1 VNKRSLKKLAD
12 ILPDINGCR
21 ICGNAEQTIVRFT
34 FDSRLAGEQTAF
46 VARKGSRSDGHDYIG
61 DALANG
67 CRVIFCEHLP
77 DEIHPDACYVSCDPL
92 PELLGKVLNRY
103 FGFPQQGMTIIGVTG
118 TNGKTTVARLLY
130 ELFVGM
136 GHRCG
141 LLSTI
146 ENIVGGNVFPA
157 THTTPDQIGLFEWL
171 RTMHDAECSYVFMEV
186 SSHAAD
192 QGRIEGIEFACGIF
206 TNLTHDHLDYHGTFK
221 SYLYAKKTFFD
232 RLDRGAFAVI
242 NADDPNAEVMVQNT
256 KAKCVTYGLRQLADH
271 KGRILEN
278 SLDGLLLQFDA
289 VEWNARLTGVFNASN
304 LLAVYT
310 CALCL
315 GKEAEEVLSGM
326 SGLLPVAGRMERVS
340 SKNSGKT
347 GIVDYAHTP
356 DALEKVITTLL
367 ELRKPAQQI
376 VTVVGCGGDR
386 DRRKRPV
393 MAEIAC
399 MLSDRVV
406 LTSDNPRSE
415 SPEGILREMEQ
426 AVRLKYAA
434 KYVVV
439 PDREQ
444 AIRTACLMAGN
455 NDIVLVAGKGHEK
468 YQEIGGKKLPFDDVE
483 MLKTHL

>member
-1 VNKRSLKKLAD
+1 MNKRSLKKLAD
-12 ILPDINGCR
+12 ILPDAKEYH
-21 ICGNAEQTIVRFT
+21 ICGTTEQTIVRFV
-34 FDSRLAGEQTAF
+34 FDSRQAGEQIAF
-46 VARKGSRSDGHDYIG
+46 VAKRGSNSDGHDFIG
-61 DALANG
+61 DALARG
-67 CRVIFCEHLP
+67 SRVIFCEHLP
-77 DEIHPDACYVSCDPL
+77 SELHPEACYVSSNAF
-92 PELLGKVLNRY
+92 PELLGKVLNRF
-103 FGFPQQGMTIIGVTG
+103 FGYPQQGMTIVGVTG

-130 ELFVGM
+130 ELYTGL

-157 THTTPDQIGLFEWL
+157 THTTPDQIGLFELL
-171 RTMHDAECSYVFMEV
+171 RMMHDAECSYVFMEV

-192 QGRIEGIEFACGIF
+192 QGRIDGVEFACGIF
-206 TNLTHDHLDYHGTFK
+206 TNITHDHLDYHGSFK

-232 RLDRGAFAVI
+232 RLNKKAFAII
-242 NADDPNAEVMVQNT
+242 NADDLNAEVMVQNT
-256 KAKCVTYGLRQLADH
+256 RAKCVTYGLRQIADH

-278 SLDGLLLQFDA
+278 TLDGLLLQFDG
-289 VEWNARLTGVFNASN
+289 VEWNARLTGVFNAYN

-315 GKEAEEVLSGM
+315 GKESDEVLERM
-326 SGLLPVAGRMERVS
+326 SGLLPVAGRMELVS
-340 SKNSGKT
+340 GGKSGKT

-367 ELRKPAQQI
+367 ELRKPGQQI
-376 VTVVGCGGDR
+376 LTVVGCGGDR

-406 LTSDNPRSE
+406 FTSDNPRSE
-415 SPEGILREMEQ
+415 SPDDILREMEQ
-426 AVRLKYAA
+426 AVRLKYST

-444 AIRTACLMAGN
+444 AIRTACMMAGSD
-455 NDIVLVAGKGHEK
+455 DIVLVAGKGHEK